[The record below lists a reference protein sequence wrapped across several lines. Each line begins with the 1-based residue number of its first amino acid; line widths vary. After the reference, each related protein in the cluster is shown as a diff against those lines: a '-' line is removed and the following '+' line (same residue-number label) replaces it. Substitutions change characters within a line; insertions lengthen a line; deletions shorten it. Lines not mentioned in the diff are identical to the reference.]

1 MKVYRVKGTFK
12 MGRQWQKF
20 TKDVMEESV
29 DGANEK
35 ILSIIGSKHKTLRTN
50 IKIDD
55 ISEVNLDKVDNPV
68 ITGLMESEDE

>member
-35 ILSIIGSKHKTLRTN
+35 ILSIIGSKHRTLRTN